1 MYSASQGDYLRAIFN
16 IYETKGKNKMTS
28 IEVVDSLGF
37 SKAAVSNMLKKLN
50 NQKLIKMAP
59 YSSFSLTVKGRRE
72 AEKITYKHRVI
83 EVFLADYLKIEKE
96 KVHQEAHL
104 LEHAFSDE
112 VVVRLSDFLGNP
124 EFCPNGRRIPKI

>member
-1 MYSASQGDYLRAIFN
+1 MYSISQGDYLRAIFN

-28 IEVVDSLGF
+28 VEVAEYLGF

-50 NQKLIKMAP
+50 NQKLIKMEP
-59 YSSFSLTVKGRRE
+59 YSDFSLTARGRRE
-72 AEKITYKHRVI
+72 AEKMTYKHRVI
-83 EVFLADYLKIEKE
+83 EVFLADYLKIEKG

-104 LEHAFSDE
+104 LEHALSDE
-112 VVVRLSDFLGNP
+112 VIAKISDFIGNP